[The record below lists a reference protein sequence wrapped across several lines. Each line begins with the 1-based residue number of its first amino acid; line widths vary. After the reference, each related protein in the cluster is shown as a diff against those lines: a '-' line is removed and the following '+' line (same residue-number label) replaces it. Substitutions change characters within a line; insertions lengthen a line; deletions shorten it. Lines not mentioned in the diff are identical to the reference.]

1 LGWFFSFWACIKE
14 LILKN
19 NSMKHLFKVLLIS
32 LAFVGC
38 KQKIQS
44 SDIPK
49 INGYWEIEKVVFD
62 QGEDKEYGANQ
73 NYDFFQ
79 MDKNNQGI
87 RKKVAPQL
95 DGTFLV
101 DNSFEKVNVRFQE
114 DKAYLDYTTPYMKY
128 TEEIIALTANELVV
142 LNAQKK
148 EYHYKKATAIN
159 ILGDGKKTK

>member
-1 LGWFFSFWACIKE
+1 
-14 LILKN
+14 
-19 NSMKHLFKVLLIS
+19 MKQLFKVLFIS
-32 LAFVGC
+32 LAFVSC
-38 KQKIQS
+38 KQKVQS
-44 SDIPK
+44 TDIPK

-62 QGEDKEYGANQ
+62 DGDEKEYAANQ
-73 NYDFFQ
+73 NYDYFQ
-79 MDKNNQGI
+79 ISSNNQGF

-101 DNSFEKVNVRFQE
+101 DDSFEKVSIRFQE
-114 DKAYLDYTTPYMKY
+114 DKAYLDYATPYMKY
-128 TEEIIALTANELVV
+128 IEEIIALSAEELVV

>member
-1 LGWFFSFWACIKE
+1 MKNLVKVILFSF
-14 LILKN
+14 
-19 NSMKHLFKVLLIS
+19 LLVS
-32 LAFVGC
+32 C
-38 KQKIQS
+38 KQQIQTA
-44 SDIPK
+44 DIPK

-73 NYDFFQ
+73 NYDYFQ
-79 MDKNNQGI
+79 IDTNNQGI

-101 DNSFEKVNVRFQE
+101 DDTYEKVSVRFQD
-114 DKAYLDYTTPYMKY
+114 DKAYLDYSTPYMKY
-128 TEEIIALTANELVV
+128 TEEIVALTADKLVV

-159 ILGDGKKTK
+159 ILGDGKTTK

>member
-1 LGWFFSFWACIKE
+1 MKNLVTIVLFSF
-14 LILKN
+14 L
-19 NSMKHLFKVLLIS
+19 S
-32 LAFVGC
+32 VGC
-38 KQKIQS
+38 KQQIQS
-44 SDIPK
+44 TDIPK

-62 QGEDKEYGANQ
+62 EGEDKEYSANQ
-73 NYDFFQ
+73 NYDYFQ
-79 MDKNNQGI
+79 IDKNNQGI

-101 DNSFEKVNVRFQE
+101 DDSFEKVRVRFQD
-114 DKAYLDYTTPYMKY
+114 DKAYLDYATPYMKY
-128 TEEIIALTANELVV
+128 TEEIIALTSEELVV

>member
-1 LGWFFSFWACIKE
+1 MKNLVKIVLFSF
-14 LILKN
+14 
-19 NSMKHLFKVLLIS
+19 LL
-32 LAFVGC
+32 VGC
-38 KQKIQS
+38 KQQIQS
-44 SDIPK
+44 TDIPN

-62 QGEDKEYGANQ
+62 EGEDKEYSASQ
-73 NYDFFQ
+73 NYDYFQ
-79 MDKNNQGI
+79 IDKNNQGI

-101 DNSFEKVNVRFQE
+101 DDSFEKVRIRFQD
-114 DKAYLDYTTPYMKY
+114 DKAYLDYATPYMKY
-128 TEEIIALTANELVV
+128 TEEIIALTAEELVV

>member
-1 LGWFFSFWACIKE
+1 MKNLVTIVLFSF
-14 LILKN
+14 
-19 NSMKHLFKVLLIS
+19 LL
-32 LAFVGC
+32 VGC
-38 KQKIQS
+38 KQQIQS
-44 SDIPK
+44 TDIPN

-62 QGEDKEYGANQ
+62 EGEDKEYSANQ
-73 NYDFFQ
+73 NYDYFQ
-79 MDKNNQGI
+79 IDKNNQGI

-101 DNSFEKVNVRFQE
+101 DDSFEKVRVRFQD
-114 DKAYLDYTTPYMKY
+114 DKTYLDYATPYMKY
-128 TEEIIALTANELVV
+128 TEEIIALTTEELVV

>member
-1 LGWFFSFWACIKE
+1 MKNLVKVILFSF
-14 LILKN
+14 
-19 NSMKHLFKVLLIS
+19 LLVS
-32 LAFVGC
+32 C
-38 KQKIQS
+38 KQQIQTA
-44 SDIPK
+44 DIHK

-73 NYDFFQ
+73 NYDYFQ
-79 MDKNNQGI
+79 IDTNNQGI

-101 DNSFEKVNVRFQE
+101 DDTYEKVRVRFQD
-114 DKAYLDYTTPYMKY
+114 DKAYLDYATPYMKY
-128 TEEIIALTANELVV
+128 TEEIVALTADELVV

>member
-1 LGWFFSFWACIKE
+1 MKNLVTIVLFSF
-14 LILKN
+14 
-19 NSMKHLFKVLLIS
+19 LL
-32 LAFVGC
+32 VGC
-38 KQKIQS
+38 KQQIQS
-44 SDIPK
+44 TDIPN

-62 QGEDKEYGANQ
+62 EGEDKEYAANQ
-73 NYDFFQ
+73 NYDYFQ
-79 MDKNNQGI
+79 ISSNNQGI

-101 DNSFEKVNVRFQE
+101 DDSFEKVRVRFQD
-114 DKAYLDYTTPYMKY
+114 DKAFLDYATPYMKY
-128 TEEIIALTANELVV
+128 TEEIIALTAEELVV

>member
-1 LGWFFSFWACIKE
+1 MKNLVTIVLFSFF
-14 LILKN
+14 L
-19 NSMKHLFKVLLIS
+19 
-32 LAFVGC
+32 VGC
-38 KQKIQS
+38 KQQIQS
-44 SDIPK
+44 TDIPK

-62 QGEDKEYGANQ
+62 EGEDKEYGANQ
-73 NYDFFQ
+73 NYDYFQ
-79 MDKNNQGI
+79 IDKNNQGI

-101 DNSFEKVNVRFQE
+101 DDSFEKVRVRFQD
-114 DKAYLDYTTPYMKY
+114 DKAYLDYATPYMKY
-128 TEEIIALTANELVV
+128 TEEIIALTAEELVV

>member
-1 LGWFFSFWACIKE
+1 MKNLVTIVLFSF
-14 LILKN
+14 
-19 NSMKHLFKVLLIS
+19 LL
-32 LAFVGC
+32 VGC
-38 KQKIQS
+38 KQQIQS
-44 SDIPK
+44 TDIPN

-62 QGEDKEYGANQ
+62 EGEDKEYSASQ
-73 NYDFFQ
+73 NYDYFQ
-79 MDKNNQGI
+79 IDKNNQGI

-101 DNSFEKVNVRFQE
+101 DDSFEKVRVRFQDE
-114 DKAYLDYTTPYMKY
+114 KVYLDYATPYMKY
-128 TEEIIALTANELVV
+128 TEEIIALTAEELVV

>member
-1 LGWFFSFWACIKE
+1 MKNLVTIVLFSF
-14 LILKN
+14 
-19 NSMKHLFKVLLIS
+19 LFVS
-32 LAFVGC
+32 C
-38 KQKIQS
+38 KQQIQS
-44 SDIPK
+44 TDIPN

-73 NYDFFQ
+73 NYDYFQ
-79 MDKNNQGI
+79 IDKNNQGI

-101 DNSFEKVNVRFQE
+101 DDSFEKVRVRFQD
-114 DKAYLDYTTPYMKY
+114 DKAYLDYATPYMKY
-128 TEEIIALTANELVV
+128 TEEIIALTAEELVV

>member
-1 LGWFFSFWACIKE
+1 MKNLVTIVLFSF
-14 LILKN
+14 
-19 NSMKHLFKVLLIS
+19 LL
-32 LAFVGC
+32 VGC
-38 KQKIQS
+38 KQQIQS
-44 SDIPK
+44 TDIPN

-62 QGEDKEYGANQ
+62 EGEDKEYSANQ
-73 NYDFFQ
+73 NYDYFQ
-79 MDKNNQGI
+79 IDKNNQGI

-101 DNSFEKVNVRFQE
+101 DDSFEKVRVRFQD
-114 DKAYLDYTTPYMKY
+114 DKAFLDYVTPYMKY
-128 TEEIIALTANELVV
+128 TEEIIALTADELVV

>member
-1 LGWFFSFWACIKE
+1 MKNLVTIVLFSF
-14 LILKN
+14 
-19 NSMKHLFKVLLIS
+19 LL
-32 LAFVGC
+32 VGC
-38 KQKIQS
+38 KQQIQS
-44 SDIPK
+44 TDIPN

-62 QGEDKEYGANQ
+62 EGEDKEYATNQ
-73 NYDFFQ
+73 NYDYFQ
-79 MDKNNQGI
+79 IDKNNQGI

-101 DNSFEKVNVRFQE
+101 DDSFEKVSIRFQE
-114 DKAYLDYTTPYMKY
+114 DKAYLDYATPYMKY
-128 TEEIIALTANELVV
+128 TEEIIALSAEELVV